1 MRGIVT
7 PFALIDASKKN
18 YVKTIRNAIT
28 NVDINTKTKLSTGT
42 KKFRGLRYSGKFVKT
57 TQVLR
62 ESVSILLVF

>member
-42 KKFRGLRYSGKFVKT
+42 KKLPGVK
-57 TQVLR
+57 
-62 ESVSILLVF
+62 VFWEIC